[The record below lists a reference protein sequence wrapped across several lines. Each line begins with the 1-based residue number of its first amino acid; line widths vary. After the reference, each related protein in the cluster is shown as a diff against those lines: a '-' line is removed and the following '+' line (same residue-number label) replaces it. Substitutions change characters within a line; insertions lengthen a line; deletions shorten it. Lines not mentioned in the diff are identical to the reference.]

1 MKTNRESQRNARLGA
16 LLACAALLWVGCSSS
31 AGEGAQGQE
40 ERKGQKNAGETDHK
54 DEHGKDHDD
63 EKSEGHEPGVVAL
76 TAEAVAR
83 MGIQTVK
90 ATAREM
96 PPVLE
101 TTGEV
106 DYHQDRLAH
115 VSPRV
120 RGRVH
125 AVRAR
130 LGQTVKRGAVLAV
143 IDSIDL
149 GQAKA
154 AYLRAKAQVVLAKV
168 HLQREERLLKERISS
183 KKEVIDGRAAFLKA
197 SADHQAARQSLLL
210 LGLSSREIK
219 SLRYNDPRAALMP
232 LRAPL
237 SGRIVKKHVTRGE
250 MVSASR
256 TIFSVAD
263 LSRVWIWIDVFERDL
278 AKVHLQDTAQV
289 RVRAY
294 PGRVFKGTV
303 GYIGDEV
310 RRATRAVRARLD
322 IGNSDGALKPGM
334 FARVRLIDPHAADGK
349 AARHKVLA
357 VPASALQR
365 DGGEQ
370 VVFVKLAATRF
381 SRRPVKIGVNSGDNV
396 EVRSGL
402 KAGESVVTS
411 GAFLLKSE
419 LSKESLG
426 EDDD

>member
-1 MKTNRESQRNARLGA
+1 MSINRDNQRTRWPW
-16 LLACAALLWVGCSSS
+16 LLLVCAALAGAGCS
-31 AGEGAQGQE
+31 EGAHRE
-40 ERKGQKNAGETDHK
+40 EGHKGQKHSGAAEHK
-54 DEHGKDHDD
+54 DEHGEGHKDNED
-63 EKSEGHEPGVVAL
+63 EDHEPGVVAL
-76 TAEAVAR
+76 TEQAMVR

-90 ATAREM
+90 VTPREM
-96 PPVLE
+96 PPVIN

-106 DYHQDRLAH
+106 DYNQDRLAH

-125 AVRAR
+125 TVRAS
-130 LGQTVKRGAVLAV
+130 LGQTVKRGEVLAV
-143 IDSIDL
+143 IDSLEL

-154 AYLRAKAQVVLAKV
+154 AYLRAKAQVALAKV

-183 KKEVIDGRAAFLKA
+183 RKEVIDGRGAFLKA
-197 SADHQAARQSLLL
+197 SADHQAARQSLVL
-210 LGLSSREIK
+210 LGLSSKEIK

-232 LRAPL
+232 LRAPI
-237 SGRIVKKHVTRGE
+237 SGRVVKKHITRGE

-256 TIFSVAD
+256 NVFSVAD

-289 RVRAY
+289 QVSAY
-294 PGRVFKGTV
+294 PDRVFKGVV

-310 RRATRAVRARLD
+310 RRDTRAVRARLD
-322 IGNSDGALKPGM
+322 IDNSDGSLKPGM
-334 FARVRLIDPHAADGK
+334 FAKVRLIDPHAADGK
-349 AARHKVLA
+349 ATRRKVLV
-357 VPASALQR
+357 VPDTALQR

-370 VVFVKLAATRF
+370 VVFVALSGVKF
-381 SRRPVKIGVNSGDNV
+381 VRRAVQIGVATDGHV

-402 KAGESVVTS
+402 KAGESVVTK

-419 LSKESLG
+419 LSKESMG
-426 EDDD
+426 EHGH